1 MSDASKFQSRG
12 PTPAEA
18 LRRLPL
24 SQPPRS
30 AWSEIAAQLPAATAP
45 ARQRSARR
53 WLALAATL
61 ALALALPMWRGG
73 EVVVPP
79 QAVIDTTQ
87 PDANPDASTA
97 ATARNDL
104 DALLRESAQLEAW
117 VAWSSA
123 QGGES
128 GASASVELD
137 VRDRIAV
144 LDALLSRPSLDPAA
158 QLPLWQERVLRLRQ
172 LAGLH
177 NTRQMLA
184 ANGEGVDA
192 APVTVF

>member
-1 MSDASKFQSRG
+1 MSDASRFQPEG
-12 PTPAEA
+12 PTPGEA
-18 LRRLPL
+18 LRSLPL
-24 SQPPRS
+24 RSPPRS
-30 AWSEIAAQLPAATAP
+30 AWADISAQLPAATP
-45 ARQRSARR
+45 SKRQRTSRM

-73 EVVVPP
+73 DVVESP
-79 QAVIDTTQ
+79 QVSIDTSK
-87 PDANPDASTA
+87 PVADPITA
-97 ATARNDL
+97 IAAPAGDDL

-128 GASASVELD
+128 GAGASVELD
-137 VRDRIAV
+137 VRDRIAA

-177 NTRQMLA
+177 NTRQLLA
-184 ANGEGVDA
+184 ANGDGGDA

>member
-1 MSDASKFQSRG
+1 MSDASRFPPEG
-12 PTPAEA
+12 PTPVEA
-18 LRRLPL
+18 LRGLPL
-24 SQPPRS
+24 RSPPRS
-30 AWSEIAAQLPAATAP
+30 AWADIAAQLPAAPVP
-45 ARQRSARR
+45 ARRRSTWR
-53 WLALAATL
+53 WLALAAML
-61 ALALALPMWRGG
+61 ALALALPMWHGG
-73 EVVVPP
+73 DVVAPP
-79 QAVIDTTQ
+79 QLVDTAK
-87 PDANPDASTA
+87 PGADAND
-97 ATARNDL
+97 DL

-128 GASASVELD
+128 GAGASVELD
-137 VRDRIAV
+137 VRDRIAA

-184 ANGEGVDA
+184 ANGEGGDA

>member
-1 MSDASKFQSRG
+1 MSDASRFQPEG
-12 PTPAEA
+12 PTPREA
-18 LRRLPL
+18 LRGLPL
-24 SQPPRS
+24 ASPPRP
-30 AWSEIAAQLPAATAP
+30 AWSEIAARLPVTATP
-45 ARQRSARR
+45 TRRRSTRR

-73 EVVVPP
+73 NVVAPP
-79 QAVIDTTQ
+79 QVAV
-87 PDANPDASTA
+87 DASTPNSNSSTSPVA
-97 ATARNDL
+97 GEEL
-104 DALLRESAQLEAW
+104 DTLLRESAQLEAW

-123 QGGES
+123 QGGET

-137 VRDRIAV
+137 VRDRIAAI
-144 LDALLSRPSLDPAA
+144 DALLSRPALDPAA

-177 NTRQMLA
+177 NTRQLLA
-184 ANGEGVDA
+184 ANGDGGDA

>member
-1 MSDASKFQSRG
+1 M
-12 PTPAEA
+12 
-18 LRRLPL
+18 
-24 SQPPRS
+24 
-30 AWSEIAAQLPAATAP
+30 
-45 ARQRSARR
+45 

-73 EVVVPP
+73 DVVTPP
-79 QAVIDTTQ
+79 QVAVDTSQ
-87 PDANPDASTA
+87 PASNTA
-97 ATARNDL
+97 ATSDTTPAGDDL

-128 GASASVELD
+128 GAGASVELD
-137 VRDRIAV
+137 VRDRIAA

-177 NTRQMLA
+177 NTRQLLA
-184 ANGEGVDA
+184 ANGEGADA